1 MTAQGFDTTEPGG
14 NAPSQGTVTAALIIP
29 ALNEERSIGHVLSE
43 IPRGIFGQ
51 VLVVDNGST
60 DRTAA
65 VARSHGATVVVEP
78 RRGYGNA
85 CLRGM
90 TELGPETEVVVFLD
104 ADGSDLPSEAPQLIR
119 PIAEGRADLVVGSRE
134 LGRREPGALS
144 AHQRMGNRLA
154 VRLTQALYGFRYT
167 DLGPFRAIR
176 HSSLK
181 QLGMADRNYGWTI
194 EMQVKAVRKGLRI
207 IEVPVTCRRRLGGA
221 SKVSGT
227 IAGSLAAGFKILWTI
242 ARGGFREA

>member
-1 MTAQGFDTTEPGG
+1 MTGQGFDTAEPSG
-14 NAPSQGTVTAALIIP
+14 NAASKGTVTAALIIP
-29 ALNEERSIGHVLSE
+29 ALNEEHSIGQVLSE
-43 IPRGIFGQ
+43 IPRGIFGK

-65 VARSHGATVVVEP
+65 VARSQGATVVHEP
-78 RRGYGNA
+78 RRGYGSA

-90 TELGPETEVVVFLD
+90 AELDPETEVVVFLD

-119 PIAEGRADLVVGSRE
+119 PIVEGRADLVVGSRE
-134 LGRREPGALS
+134 LGRREPGALNV
-144 AHQRMGNRLA
+144 HQRIGNRLA
-154 VRLTQALYGFRYT
+154 VRLTQVLYGFRYT

-207 IEVPVTCRRRLGGA
+207 AEIPVTCRRRLGGA

-227 IAGSLAAGFKILWTI
+227 FAGSLAAGFKILWTI
-242 ARGGFREA
+242 ARWGFREA

>member
-1 MTAQGFDTTEPGG
+1 MTAQGFDTTEAGRNG
-14 NAPSQGTVTAALIIP
+14 PSKGTVSAALIIP
-29 ALNEERSIGHVLSE
+29 ALNEERSIGQVLSE
-43 IPRGIFGQ
+43 IPPGTFGQ

-65 VARSHGATVVVEP
+65 VARSHGAVVVEER

-90 TELGPETEVVVFLD
+90 AELNPETEVVVFLD
-104 ADGSDLPSEAPQLIR
+104 ADGSDLPSEAPLLIH
-119 PIAEGRADLVVGSRE
+119 PIAAGRADLVVGSRE
-134 LGRREPGALS
+134 LGRREAGALNV
-144 AHQRMGNRLA
+144 HQRMGNRLA
-154 VRLTQALYGFRYT
+154 VWLTRALYGFRYT

-176 HSSLK
+176 YSSLK
-181 QLGMADRNYGWTI
+181 QLAMADRNYGWTI
-194 EMQVKAVRKGLRI
+194 EMQIKALRKGLRV

-227 IAGSLAAGFKILWTI
+227 LTGSLAAGLKILWTI
-242 ARGGFREA
+242 ARQGFGAA